1 MSLFGTRGKAGWVL
15 FVMHLNS
22 DSLFLLT
29 ILPEKYTASLF
40 YFHLNTVTK
49 YVLIGVVGGKA
60 TYIYYPEFTPMTS
73 VLGCSLTL
81 CKHI

>member
-1 MSLFGTRGKAGWVL
+1 MGKAGWVL

-22 DSLFLLT
+22 DSLFLLIDDT
-29 ILPEKYTASLF
+29 AGKYTASLF

-60 TYIYYPEFTPMTS
+60 TYIILNSLPRPLYWVVVVTYVS
-73 VLGCSLTL
+73 ICS
-81 CKHI
+81 